1 MDTLQTRLEVQ
12 GAVQQW
18 INSFMNDYNISPAMM
33 DDALSKALLQI
44 KELVLQEF
52 LTAAQS
58 ASSTS
63 TEEIEEKSYGDEQEG
78 NNSDSI

>member
-58 ASSTS
+58 ASSTN
-63 TEEIEEKSYGDEQEG
+63 TEEIEEELHGDEQEG
-78 NNSDSI
+78 NNSDSV